1 MKHITAAI
9 LAVWAGGIM
18 SEGIRWEALCEPGG
32 GGAIVAV
39 EVSPHNSKHII
50 SSGDMLSAA

>member
-32 GGAIVAV
+32 GAIVIV
-39 EVSPHNSKHII
+39 NP
-50 SSGDMLSAA
+50 